1 VELGT
6 DERIRAFLTALIHLV
21 RNKRMIKKTVLAIG
35 IEPSFA
41 DFGAFPHLTPELI
54 AYFIEAQ
61 IEGLRALGYDAYS
74 CLIDLGETAEAV
86 TMAALRSKHP
96 DCVVIGAG
104 LREPAERLLLFEK
117 IINLVLIHAP
127 HARICFNTTPAD
139 TAEAVQRWIK
149 PSAVRVPRSAP

>member
-1 VELGT
+1 M
-6 DERIRAFLTALIHLV
+6 A
-21 RNKRMIKKTVLAIG
+21 KKTVLAIG

-41 DFGAFPHLTPELI
+41 DFSAFPQLTPELVSH
-54 AYFIEAQ
+54 FIRAQ
-61 IEGLRALGYDAYS
+61 VERLRALGYDADS

-86 TMAALRSKHP
+86 TAAALRSRRP

-104 LREPAERLLLFEK
+104 LREPPERLPLFEK

-139 TAEAVQRWIK
+139 TAEAVQRWIR
-149 PSAVRVPRSAP
+149 P

>member
-1 VELGT
+1 M
-6 DERIRAFLTALIHLV
+6 A
-21 RNKRMIKKTVLAIG
+21 KKTVLAIG

-41 DFGAFPHLTPELI
+41 DFSAFPQLTSELI
-54 AYFIEAQ
+54 DHFIKTQ
-61 IEGLRALGYDAYS
+61 IEKLRALGYDAES

-86 TMAALRSKHP
+86 AMAALRSKRP

-104 LREPAERLLLFEK
+104 LREPAERLPLFEK

-139 TAEAVQRWIK
+139 TVEAVQRWIK
-149 PSAVRVPRSAP
+149 P